1 VIWVRVG
8 LLAASAV
15 SAAAAMVYARRAR
28 DTAVRAAMASVR
40 ARQAADWAERAAAAD
55 RTWMGG
61 PG

>member
-1 VIWVRVG
+1 
-8 LLAASAV
+8 
-15 SAAAAMVYARRAR
+15 VYARRAR